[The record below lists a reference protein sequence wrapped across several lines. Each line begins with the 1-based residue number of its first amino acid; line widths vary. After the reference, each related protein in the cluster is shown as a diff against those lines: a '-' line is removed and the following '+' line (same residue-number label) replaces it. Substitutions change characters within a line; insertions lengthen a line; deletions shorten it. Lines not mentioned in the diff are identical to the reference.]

1 MPSNKPKMLFIT
13 EQEILDKIK
22 YIAEKESRSNNKQL
36 EHMVKTYIA
45 AYEKENGS
53 INTNTSTAKV
63 SINKVEQNGPG
74 TINIG

>member
-22 YIAEKESRSNNKQL
+22 YIATKESRSNNKQL

-45 AYEKENGS
+45 EYEKENGC